1 MKTVNIKGKDYV
13 EVNERVL
20 FFRKNFKDYKIK
32 TELISNEK
40 NNENIH
46 TCVFK
51 AEILNDK
58 NEIISTGFAYEK
70 ENSTFINKT
79 SYIENCETS
88 AVGRALGFLGI
99 GIDTS
104 IASAEEVSNAINNQE
119 KIEEQKEKE
128 TRIKKAT
135 QKQFD
140 IVMEAIKEGV
150 MKIEQVQ
157 KTIKEFEKEKFK
169 DLTYEQAESI
179 VSVAKERISTL
190 GEQ

>member
-20 FFRKNFKDYKIK
+20 FFRKNYENYKIK

-40 NNENIH
+40 NNEDIH

-58 NEIISTGFAYEK
+58 NEIVSTGFAYEK

-119 KIEEQKEKE
+119 KKEEQKTRKLSIKNATKQQYDLIQQAINEK
-128 TRIKKAT
+128 
-135 QKQFD
+135 
-140 IVMEAIKEGV
+140 VMS
-150 MKIEQVQ
+150 IELVQ
-157 KTIKEFEKEKFK
+157 TAVKEFGAENFK
-169 DLTYEQAESI
+169 HLTYEQAESI
-179 VSVAKERISTL
+179 CKTARKRL
-190 GEQ
+190 NQ